1 MNLSKAIKKN
11 WDENKGTYITAGVL
25 IGVGMVVGM
34 KYQKK
39 LDIDALTKNIKKGKA
54 LIPNMGDLMVP
65 ELALKS
71 LDELKTLALED
82 GGVIVQN
89 ALIATVDGIPMLFVR

>member
-25 IGVGMVVGM
+25 IGVGMIVGM

-39 LDIDALTKNIKKGKA
+39 LDIDALAKNIKKGKA
-54 LIPNMGDLMVP
+54 LIPNMGDKILP

-71 LDELKTLALED
+71 LDELKGLALEVD
-82 GGVIVQN
+82 GATVQN
-89 ALIATVDGIPMLFVR
+89 AIITTIDGMPFLFVR